1 MWGSADNQQEV
12 LSVMRKINAD
22 APSISVQIKN
32 RIQIRD
38 GRQIVVIGIQKTL
51 CGDINSDS
59 LFDSTC
65 FNLKVSQVHVF
76 CSKFSPVHKFCDDNR
91 SKLVPESTQPG
102 GFQS

>member
-59 LFDSTC
+59 LFVST
-65 FNLKVSQVHVF
+65 FLNLKVSQVHVF
-76 CSKFSPVHKFCDDNR
+76 CSNFSQVRIFFNDDC
-91 SKLVPESTQPG
+91 SK
-102 GFQS
+102 